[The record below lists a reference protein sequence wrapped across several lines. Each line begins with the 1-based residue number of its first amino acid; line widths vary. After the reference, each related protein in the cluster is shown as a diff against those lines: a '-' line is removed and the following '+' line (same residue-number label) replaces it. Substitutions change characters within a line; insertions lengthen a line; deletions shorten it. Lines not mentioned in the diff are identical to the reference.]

1 MLEVENI
8 QVSYGALAAL
18 HGVSLTVRPGEMVAL
33 VGPNCAGKS
42 TLLKTIAGLLVPRA
56 GVIRWEGKRL
66 SGEPPHQIVECG
78 VALVPEGRRLFAAM
92 TVRENLELGA
102 FPQRAQKVRRA
113 QIDRVYSL
121 FPRLFER
128 EGQLA
133 RSLSGGE
140 QQMLAL
146 GRALMGLPRLLL
158 LDEPSLGL
166 APKIIESIFS
176 ILAELHREGMSL
188 LTVEQNVQTALNLV
202 RRAYIWKVEKLSAK
216 AKATDCFKTITSAL
230 PTWVHWRGEP
240 RRDSHAATHPGSA
253 RRRSLRACSRWPVV
267 DVRGPAGLERCP
279 WRAAD
284 VRRLRNFLALHALAN
299 RSIPFAAGRWPGA
312 VCAWA
317 DPLLGAISIRGQSA

>member
-1 MLEVENI
+1 
-8 QVSYGALAAL
+8 
-18 HGVSLTVRPGEMVAL
+18 
-33 VGPNCAGKS
+33 
-42 TLLKTIAGLLVPRA
+42 LLKTIAGLLVPRA

-66 SGEPPHQIVECG
+66 SGEPPQQIVKRG

-113 QIDRVYSL
+113 QIERVYSL

-133 RSLSGGE
+133 GSLSGGE

-166 APKIIESIFS
+166 APKVVESIFS

-188 LTVEQNVQTALNLV
+188 LIVEQNVQTALNLV
-202 RRAYIWKVEKLSAK
+202 RRAYILEGGKIVGEGEGQRLLQDDHVRASYLGPLARGSSA
-216 AKATDCFKTITSAL
+216 
-230 PTWVHWRGEP
+230 
-240 RRDSHAATHPGSA
+240 
-253 RRRSLRACSRWPVV
+253 
-267 DVRGPAGLERCP
+267 
-279 WRAAD
+279 
-284 VRRLRNFLALHALAN
+284 
-299 RSIPFAAGRWPGA
+299 
-312 VCAWA
+312 
-317 DPLLGAISIRGQSA
+317 